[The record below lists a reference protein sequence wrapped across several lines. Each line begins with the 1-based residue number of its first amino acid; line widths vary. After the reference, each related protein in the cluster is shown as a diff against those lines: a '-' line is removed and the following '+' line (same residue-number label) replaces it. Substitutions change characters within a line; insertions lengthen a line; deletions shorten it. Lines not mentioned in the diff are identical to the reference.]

1 MNTAQARAVYEL
13 MMITAWAD
21 GRLDMSE
28 TLVAEAVVND
38 VPEMQSVHDKR
49 EVSQRARQRLQEH
62 GLREALKQVAAEL
75 GEAWHRELAFVCC
88 ARVLE
93 ADGIIAQEE
102 FTVLIELRELF
113 GLKPEDVQRLLAKS
127 Q

>member
-1 MNTAQARAVYEL
+1 MDGGNARALYEL

-38 VPEMQSVHDKR
+38 VPEIMAVPDRR
-49 EVSQRARQRLQEH
+49 EISQRARQQLQQH
-62 GLREALKQVAAEL
+62 GLREALKQAAANL
-75 GEAWHRELAFVCC
+75 GEAWHRELAFICC

-102 FTVLIELRELF
+102 FTVLIELRKLF
-113 GLKPEDVQRLLAKS
+113 GLKPEDVQRLLTKP
-127 Q
+127 

>member
-1 MNTAQARAVYEL
+1 MNTEQARAIYEL

-28 TLVAEAVVND
+28 TLVTESVIAD
-38 VPEMQSVHDKR
+38 VPELLAVPDKR
-49 EVSQRARQRLQEH
+49 EVAASARERLERL
-62 GLREALKQVAAEL
+62 GLRSALKETAEGL

-88 ARVLE
+88 AHVLE

-102 FTVLIELRELF
+102 FTVLVELRNIF
-113 GLKPEDVQRLLAKS
+113 GLRSEDVARLLRKA
-127 Q
+127 

>member
-1 MNTAQARAVYEL
+1 MDTAQARAIYEL

-28 TLVAEAVVND
+28 TLVAEAVVAE
-38 VPEMQSVHDKR
+38 VPEIMA
-49 EVSQRARQRLQEH
+49 VSNKTEIAARAKQHLQDSGLEKA
-62 GLREALKQVAAEL
+62 LREAAAGL

-93 ADGIIAQEE
+93 ADGVIAQEE
-102 FTVLIELRELF
+102 FLVLSQLKRLF
-113 GLKPEDVQRLLAKS
+113 GLRTEDVARLLRRS
-127 Q
+127 